1 MQPVADERDIRVPER
16 QFGDLPRPAR
26 LSGLRKTPPAVSHEP
41 HRPLDVL
48 WQARTLIGVL
58 MVVLGL
64 ALVLSMGREAS
75 RWLERVEQFGLF
87 TLMGYWIVLLA
98 LGGLYLLR
106 QRLAHQ
112 DPVRIAWVA
121 AAMLLLATWAT
132 CFMVH
137 WIGGGLFGALGL
149 GELVARASVISITVG
164 AISLGAFR
172 ALWGNLQLRSLARR
186 SEIAALQARIRPHFL
201 FNTLN
206 AAVSLVRQKPEAVE
220 AILLNLSDLF
230 RAALAGPQVCS
241 LAEEI
246 ELARKYLEIESM
258 RFGSRLTVNWR
269 LPEPL
274 PEVDLP
280 RLSLQPLVENAV
292 LHGIERR
299 PDGGRI
305 DIEVGANGRE
315 LAITVRNDLPA
326 TDTPRRI
333 GHHIGVEA
341 VRERLL
347 RVSGGRGR
355 LDVRTEADRHV
366 AQIVLPYATTS

>member
-1 MQPVADERDIRVPER
+1 MRDRTRFDHPVQAI
-16 QFGDLPRPAR
+16 
-26 LSGLRKTPPAVSHEP
+26 
-41 HRPLDVL
+41 
-48 WQARTLIGVL
+48 WQAQGLARAIFVT
-58 MVVLGL
+58 LGL
-64 ALVLSMGREAS
+64 ATIVAVAAANQPLRIVDLAEKFALASFIGVWVALLAMG
-75 RWLERVEQFGLF
+75 GLF
-87 TLMGYWIVLLA
+87 TA
-98 LGGLYLLR
+98 R
-106 QRLAHQ
+106 N
-112 DPVRIAWVA
+112 WVA
-121 AAMLLLATWAT
+121 RLDPHTAAWSFLAIWVGSAVTVSVAGTWAGR
-132 CFMVH
+132 FMLAFDMSGFDFGWRIVV
-137 WIGGGLFGALGL
+137 ISTTAGLLGL
-149 GELVARASVISITVG
+149 GTFDNWWQSRRLQVQAQQAEL
-164 AISLGAFR
+164 
-172 ALWGNLQLRSLARR
+172 
-186 SEIAALQARIRPHFL
+186 AALQARIRPHFL

-299 PDGGRI
+299 PDGGSI
-305 DIEVGANGRE
+305 DIEVGATGRE

-355 LDVRTEADRHV
+355 LDVRTEAHRHV